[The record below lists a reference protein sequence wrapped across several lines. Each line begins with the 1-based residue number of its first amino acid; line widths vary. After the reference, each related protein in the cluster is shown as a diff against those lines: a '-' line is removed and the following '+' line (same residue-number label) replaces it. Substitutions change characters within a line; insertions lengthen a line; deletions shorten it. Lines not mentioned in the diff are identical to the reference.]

1 MPNVPELM
9 AALPGRFDPEVAPG
23 LNAVIQFEL
32 SPEEDGGPYIV
43 TIRDGACQIE
53 PGSHMSP
60 NMTLRMTA
68 ADYVDLATGKLSHQ
82 LAFMTGRLRVNGD
95 LSLATRLRQLLA
107 LG

>member
-1 MPNVPELM
+1 
-9 AALPGRFDPEVAPG
+9 
-23 LNAVIQFEL
+23 
-32 SPEEDGGPYIV
+32 
-43 TIRDGACQIE
+43 
-53 PGSHMSP
+53 
-60 NMTLRMTA
+60 MTA